1 MPPCCLVPADSIT
14 TQEFQAE
21 LCCSVTKLHLT
32 LCDPMDYSKPGFP
45 VHHYLPE
52 FAQTHVHR
60 VRDAIQ
66 PSHPLLPT
74 SPPSIFPSNRVF
86 SNESALHIRWPKYCS
101 FSISPSNKYSGL
113 ISFRND
119 WFDLLAAQGT
129 LKSLFQHHSLKT
141 SVLQCSALFMVQL
154 NTRT

>member
-32 LCDPMDYSKPGFP
+32 LYDPMDYSKPGFP

-60 VRDAIQ
+60 VGDAIQ
-66 PSHPLLPT
+66 PSHPLLST
-74 SPPSIFPSNRVF
+74 SPSIFPSNRVF
-86 SNESALHIRWPKYCS
+86 SNESALHIRQPKYCS
-101 FSISPSNKYSGL
+101 FIISPSNKYSGL
-113 ISFRND
+113 ISFRNH
-119 WFDLLAAQGT
+119 WFYLLAAQGT